1 MFRSDLPLQ
10 DLLRN
15 PSSVLGE
22 VAPPEETTTI
32 YTICRRGNDSL
43 TAAGIINKLKAQN
56 EQYEWLQVRDVRGG
70 VRAWSR
76 AVDPSFPTY

>member
-22 VAPPEETTTI
+22 VAPREETTTI

-43 TAAGIINKLKAQN
+43 TAACIINKLKTQN

-76 AVDPSFPTY
+76 DVDPSFPTY